1 MPSLHSS
8 ALLRYATAFI
18 LLMHSIP
25 TIINGGVHDFG
36 TLYLDP
42 LGFAPFGLIIAWLIK
57 LSHIVCAGTLITN
70 RYIKCPVYITISILV
85 VGIFM
90 VHLPNGWFVVG
101 GGRNGVEF
109 NVLLIVVLVS
119 ILMAPQQKA
128 AAPLA

>member
-1 MPSLHSS
+1 MSNLNPI
-8 ALLRYATAFI
+8 ALLRYVTAFI
-18 LLMHSIP
+18 LLMHSVPGIF
-25 TIINGGVHDFG
+25 TGGVHDFG

-42 LGFAPFGLIIAWLIK
+42 LGFAPFGLVIAWLIK

-70 RYIKCPVYITISILV
+70 RYMKWPVYVTISILV

-119 ILMAPQQKA
+119 ILIASQQKA
-128 AAPLA
+128 TSPLP

>member
-1 MPSLHSS
+1 MPSLQPFT
-8 ALLRYATAFI
+8 LLRFTIAFI

-25 TIINGGVHDFG
+25 GMVSGGINDFG

-42 LGFAPFGLIIAWLIK
+42 LGFAPFGLAIAWLIK
-57 LSHIVCAGTLITN
+57 LSHIVCAGTLIIN
-70 RYIKCPVYITISILV
+70 RYMKWPIYITISILV

-109 NVLLIVVLVS
+109 NVLLIVVLAS
-119 ILMAPQQKA
+119 ILMAPSQSS
-128 AAPLA
+128 PNSN